1 MTKPYLS
8 QFHPLKSFVNYF
20 NATVLLILCSLIPLT
35 TVAQQ
40 KLPYNLLW
48 KISGKGLTR
57 PSYLFGTMHVKD
69 KRAFG
74 FSDSVMLAI
83 QSCPSFALEVH
94 PDTLMKKMFIT
105 ARERDSTRSLR
116 KWLTDAEYQ
125 KLAKRFKE
133 KNGYPMGNLDPLR
146 VESMMEPEKKRP
158 DDKKS
163 FVDAYLF
170 GIART
175 LNKNVYGLENASEQF
190 DEYFGSK
197 SEQLKRRI
205 ADLVDEDGEKDN
217 NKLDN
222 REKLIDAYSKA
233 NLEHILSLLGD
244 DELNSDIMVARNK
257 VMFNSILSHLAT
269 APIFSAVGV
278 AHLPG
283 DNGLI
288 SLLRNAGYTVTPVTA
303 NFTGIAAKYTTDVSK
318 LKWQTFTDNEQGY
331 SLDLPFMP
339 MKTDLLYGLSS
350 IIYPDIANDVF
361 FGAYAIREGS
371 TTRPVTDDDIIQ
383 KTINNFK
390 ANERNHILSK
400 KPIIVNGFKGTD
412 ITMKTDAELFRIRL
426 IISNNFLYCLYAGN
440 DLESVNSAY
449 ANRFF
454 DSFKSFKVAE
464 KPASNWITFKNDTGA
479 FSVHLPTQPKLIEK
493 ELANPAGTKTG
504 TIKIKIYMAIDSLN
518 MRNYLVRYNDF
529 PIQNY
534 LADKEKGFTAAVNE
548 FKSRGKIV
556 EEPRKIFKDGYEGRE
571 LKIMLAGKYNCTIQ
585 IFARGNRSVM
595 LLAQDLQEGSTEK
608 STDDFFDSFTF
619 TPYLPAKL
627 IPYTIDDGTFKCMVF
642 PEIKTIKDTVDTYNS
657 FLTSASTVFL
667 LNPVSGGSFNFEH
680 AYVSKYYRT
689 KNVDS
694 LYKHMIHK
702 FVGYSDTL
710 LKTDSV
716 NTNGISGREFL
727 SKKKDSDQK
736 KRNRIYINNGDL
748 LYFSEFTANEELFD
762 QNANA
767 FLNSLTKNHDT
778 APINLSSSKAQLIV
792 NDLSATDT
800 TTAKYARG
808 ALSYYD
814 FEKDELPYL
823 YKALNRTYP
832 DDTLGTGTRGKLI
845 KTLVKVNDEKTLDEL
860 QSLYKNPG
868 TSDILKVAILNTL
881 PDVDKK
887 AGYDIYLNLLTS
899 SKALKTDENYE
910 IFSPMR
916 DSLDFVAA
924 NFDKIYSLLQY
935 PEYRT
940 NLLSVAR
947 SMVYETQKGKYTPL
961 IKSKFQALT
970 QYAQSDLDDFIAK
983 KDTSVKWFSGG
994 YNYLG
999 LMQEITNQPITDS
1012 FTTKLIKND
1021 ENELSD
1027 AVITR
1032 IANHLPI
1039 NQKLL
1044 NTLLDSIAIR
1054 YDLMQS
1060 LSKAKQL
1067 DKVPLKYK
1075 KQDEF
1080 AKLCMYQSISA
1091 DEDDSTPENLVLLGK
1106 ILDKGSLYYAF
1117 KYQSNYN
1124 DEKTDYIGISGPYVL
1139 GSTKLDFS
1147 IYRCYDNS
1155 IVKETNWQLQAKGL
1169 IIKLKEQNKTQLAN
1183 LAK

>member
-20 NATVLLILCSLIPLT
+20 GSTVLLILCSLIPLT
-35 TVAQQ
+35 AIAKQ

-105 ARERDSTRSLR
+105 ARERDSTRNLR

-125 KLAKRFKE
+125 KLAARFKE
-133 KNGYPMGNLDPLR
+133 KNGYPMGNLDPVR

-158 DDKKS
+158 DDRKS

-197 SEQLKRRI
+197 SDQMKSRI
-205 ADLVDEDGEKDN
+205 VNLVDEDSEDDKT
-217 NKLDN
+217 KLDN

-244 DELNSDIMVARNK
+244 DELNNDIMIARNK
-257 VMFNSILSHLAT
+257 VMFNSILSRMAT

-288 SLLRNAGYTVTPVTA
+288 SLLRKAGYTVTPVTA
-303 NFTGIAAKYTTDVSK
+303 NFTGIAAKYTTDVTR
-318 LKWQTFTDNEQGY
+318 LKWQTYTDNEQGY

-339 MKTDLLYGLSS
+339 MKTDLLYGLST

-361 FGAYAIREGS
+361 FGAYAVREGS
-371 TTRPVTDDDIIQ
+371 SVRPVTETDIIQ

-400 KPIIVNGFKGTD
+400 TPIVVNGHKGTD
-412 ITMKTDAELFRIRL
+412 IIMKTDAELFRIRL
-426 IISNNFLYCLYAGN
+426 IISNNFMYCLYAGN
-440 DLESVNSAY
+440 DIESVNSTY

-493 ELANPAGTKTG
+493 ELANPSGTKTG
-504 TIKIKIYMAIDSLN
+504 IFKIKMYMAIDSLN
-518 MRNYLVRYNDF
+518 MRNYLVRYNDY

-534 LADKEKGFTAAVNE
+534 LADKDKAFTSIANE
-548 FKSRGKIV
+548 LKSKGKILQ
-556 EEPRKIFKDGYEGRE
+556 EPRKIFRGGYEGRE
-571 LKIMLAGKYNCTIQ
+571 LKIMLGEKYNCIVQ
-585 IFARGNRSVM
+585 IFARGNRFMM

-619 TPYLPAKL
+619 TPYQPAKL
-627 IPYTIDDGTFKCMVF
+627 VPYTIDDGTFKCMVF
-642 PEIKTIKDTVDTYNS
+642 PEIKVVKDTTDTYNS
-657 FLTSASTVFL
+657 FLSDVSTVYL
-667 LNPVSGGSFNFEH
+667 KNPLSGGSFNFEH
-680 AYVSKYYRT
+680 AYISKYYRA

-694 LYKHMIHK
+694 LYRHMIKK
-702 FVGYSDTL
+702 FVGYQDTL
-710 LKTDSV
+710 LKTDSI
-716 NTNGISGREFL
+716 NTNGISGKEFL
-727 SKKKDSDQK
+727 TRQKDSDQQ
-736 KRNRIYINNGDL
+736 KRSRIYINNGDF
-748 LYFSEFTANEELFD
+748 LYFSGHAANEELFD
-762 QNANA
+762 LNTGD
-767 FLNSLTKNHDT
+767 FLNSLTKTHNT
-778 APINLSSSKAQLIV
+778 PAISLSASKAQLII

-808 ALSYYD
+808 ALSYYNFD
-814 FEKDELPYL
+814 KDELPYL
-823 YKALNRTYP
+823 YQALNKTYP
-832 DDTLGTGTRGKLI
+832 DDTLSRGTRGKLI
-845 KTLVKVNDEKTLDEL
+845 KTLATVNDEKTLGEL
-860 QSLYKNPG
+860 QSLYNKSG
-868 TSDILKVAILNTL
+868 TGDMLKVTILNTL
-881 PDVDKK
+881 PSVDKK
-887 AGYDIYLNLLTS
+887 AGYDAYLNLLTS
-899 SKALKTDENYE
+899 SKALKTDETYE
-910 IFSPMR
+910 VFGPMH
-916 DSLDFVAA
+916 DSLDYVAA
-924 NFDKIYSLLQY
+924 NFDKVLSLLQY

-940 NLLSVAR
+940 NVLSVVR

-961 IKSKFQALT
+961 IKSKFQAIT

-999 LMQEITNQPITDS
+999 IMQEIKNQSITDS
-1012 FTTKLIKND
+1012 FTTKMIKND
-1021 ENELSD
+1021 KDELPD
-1027 AVITR
+1027 AVMTR
-1032 IANHLPI
+1032 IANHLPVD
-1039 NQKLL
+1039 QKLL

-1060 LSKAKQL
+1060 LSKANQL

-1080 AKLCMYQSISA
+1080 AKLCLYQSISA
-1091 DEDDSTPENLVLLGK
+1091 DEDDSPPENLTLLGE
-1106 ILDKGSLYYAF
+1106 IMDKGSLYYAF

-1124 DEKTDYIGISGPYVL
+1124 DEKTDYIGISGPYVM
-1139 GSTKLDFS
+1139 GSAKIDFS

-1155 IVKETNWQLQAKGL
+1155 IVKEANWQRQAKGL